1 MQTMTFRAQFRYNI
15 KAKNQY
21 CMGNVC
27 VQLFSSEMSPLH
39 IG

>member
-1 MQTMTFRAQFRYNI
+1 MFMQTMTFRAQFRYNI

-27 VQLFSSEMSPLH
+27 V
-39 IG
+39 